1 MGYKL
6 AGYDVIGYCEIDP
19 KMARVYEA
27 NLHPKYPF
35 LMDVRDFVKIPDD
48 QLPKELFD
56 LDVLDGSPPC
66 STYSTCGQREA
77 SWGEERV
84 FKEGQAKQR
93 LDDLFFHFIGI
104 AAKLHPKVVIAENVS
119 GLVKGNAKGYVNEI
133 FKAFDTAGYVTQLFL
148 LNAAYMGVPQTRQRC
163 FFIARRKDLN
173 LPAIKLAFNEKPIT
187 FGEVRTDHG
196 VPLKKGEKV
205 RRYLKYIKP
214 TDRSLRDTLAREIG
228 ADILFNAKISQDNN
242 VAEALTAQCLTI
254 RGYDKLQYSDGD
266 TIAVQTFPQDYDFQ
280 GERVRYMCGMSVP
293 PIMMAQVAA
302 TVRDQMLR
310 VKDNEA

>member
-19 KMARVYEA
+19 RVAKVYEA
-27 NLHPKYPF
+27 NLHPKHPYV
-35 LMDVRDFVKIPDD
+35 MDVRNFLCIP
-48 QLPKELFD
+48 QLPREMYD

-66 STYSTCGQREA
+66 STFSTAGDREKA
-77 SWGEERV
+77 WNTERI

-93 LDDLFFHFIGI
+93 LDDLFFPFIDI
-104 AAKLHPKVVIAENVS
+104 AKRLQPKVVIAENVS

-133 FKAFDTAGYVTQLFL
+133 FKAFDAAGYSTQLFL
-148 LNAAYMGVPQTRQRC
+148 LNAAYMGVPQTRLRC

-173 LPAIKLAFNEKPIT
+173 LPDVKLTIAEDPIP
-187 FGEVRTDHG
+187 FGEVRTEHG
-196 VPLKKGEKV
+196 VPLKKGEKLK
-205 RRYLKYIKP
+205 RYLKYIKP

-228 ADILFNAKISQDNN
+228 AEILFNAKISQDNN

-266 TIAVQTFPQDYDFQ
+266 TIAVQTFPQDYNFC
-280 GERVRYMCGMSVP
+280 GERVRYVCGQSVP
-293 PIMMAQVAA
+293 PVMMAHVASA
-302 TVRDQMLR
+302 VYAQLL
-310 VKDNEA
+310 KP